1 MQRLLHISEVQNPTD
16 NLAHPARPHRVNRN
30 NNASRNTLLERDRV
44 LSARLIGVNTSVS
57 SPIAER
63 AALRRQSP
71 ILRIYPDD
79 LAREDVESLEQL
91 RESLCIG
98 IAPGTGPVRR
108 NFSPAELA
116 RVTAA
121 ASAAQNVIGRARLR
135 FAIGGGDVGRL
146 ALRHFGAPE
155 LQPNLFDSTT
165 TRIALA
171 LRRTPRICGTCFDE
185 GCNERGRTHQA
196 YVPNDLGSMVICPI
210 FFRSTPA
217 EMRHTLLHEAG
228 HAAGVD
234 DQPNYSHPA
243 NCAESATLDC
253 GACAYVA
260 GDRRRNVDVW
270 ANFLQC
276 LAFW

>member
-1 MQRLLHISEVQNPTD
+1 MQRLLNISEGQND
-16 NLAHPARPHRVNRN
+16 NLAYPARPHRVNKN
-30 NNASRNTLLERDRV
+30 NKASQNTLLERDRI

-57 SPIAER
+57 SPVAER

-71 ILRIYPDD
+71 IPRVYPDN
-79 LAREDVESLEQL
+79 LAHEDVESLEQL
-91 RESLCIG
+91 RESLCVG
-98 IAPGTGPVRR
+98 IVPGTGPAHR

-121 ASAAQNVIGRARLR
+121 ASAAQDVIGRARLR
-135 FAIGGGDVGRL
+135 FTIGGRDVGRL

-155 LQPNLFDSTT
+155 LQPSLFDSTT
-165 TRIALA
+165 ARIALA
-171 LRRTPRICGTCFDE
+171 LQRTPRLCGTCFDE
-185 GCNERGRTHQA
+185 GCNERGRRPQA
-196 YVPNDLGSMVICPI
+196 YVSNDLGSIVICPI
-210 FFRSTPA
+210 FFRSTPSQ
-217 EMRHTLLHEAG
+217 MRYILLHEAG

-253 GACAYVA
+253 RACTYVR